1 MPRSG
6 TSARMLAG
14 LLLALILVVA
24 LRPASAH
31 AHANLVQSD
40 PPAQAVLPQAPE
52 RVQLTFSEDVVPAEI
67 EVQVWDA
74 QRRRVDRGDAALIP
88 GTKNAV
94 AVSLDRVGTG
104 VYTVQWKMVSA
115 VDGHLTRGLVPFTV
129 GDPGT
134 VPSEAVSVTSEASSG
149 GWLGVA
155 ARWLMLLALL
165 SLTGSFVFVPL
176 MLMPALRLLERMT
189 AEGRQVLAPAGG
201 QRPSPAS
208 PRPVPSPGRA
218 RGAEG
223 EGPTLPADAADQI
236 AALAARRLLRL
247 CGWLFAVFV
256 VGSLLLLVVETA
268 TAHDTGYLAVLGRPL
283 WQQLTGT
290 RRGAL
295 WLVRVALMVVAAAGL
310 ALMAREL
317 RRPGRAEEDPARTAL
332 TRWPRWAALAALGAG
347 ALLTQSLGSHAAALA
362 SQETLATA
370 VDWLHLLAVAVW
382 VGGLVQFGLTLLP
395 ALAPLG
401 GPPRTRLLAGLI
413 PRFSVIAGTSVGV
426 IVLSGLYQTV
436 RLLGGW
442 RALAEV
448 GWGRALLVKLA
459 LFAVLLLLAAVNLLV
474 IRPALARLAG
484 RMDRPARELAARVRL
499 HFRRVLLGEVGL
511 AALVLLVAAV
521 LISQAPGSPARAG
534 AGGPVRPIVLNATAE
549 DLAARFVMTPGRIGL
564 NRFDLTVNERNGRPV
579 ANGTEVVLRISTL
592 DVDTGITEARTQALG
607 GGRFTTSGTY
617 VSTVGLWEV
626 AALVRRPGRDEVRVP
641 FQFRMSQITGQVEVR
656 ESRPAAPLER
666 GRELYQANCTQ
677 CHGEAARGDGP
688 LAPALNPRPVDLT
701 VHVPLHSDQ
710 ELHDWI
716 ANGIPRTAMPA
727 WKDQFSEEEIQA
739 IINYLRQVAEQAQ
752 RER

>member
-1 MPRSG
+1 
-6 TSARMLAG
+6 MLVG
-14 LLLALILVVA
+14 LLGALALMAA
-24 LRPASAH
+24 LRPASAR

-52 RVQLTFSEDVVPAEI
+52 RVQLTFSEDVEPSEI

-88 GTKNAV
+88 GTRNAV
-94 AVSLDRVGTG
+94 AVSLNRVGNG
-104 VYTVQWKMVSA
+104 VYTIQWKMVSA

-134 VPSEAVSVTSEASSG
+134 VPAEAVTVTSEASSG
-149 GWLGVA
+149 GWPAVA
-155 ARWLMLLALL
+155 ARWLTLLALVT
-165 SLTGSFVFVPL
+165 LTGSFVFVPL
-176 MLMPALRLLERMT
+176 MLAPGLRLLEQV
-189 AEGRQVLAPAGG
+189 AGEGRR
-201 QRPSPAS
+201 RPTQPDDE
-208 PRPVPSPGRA
+208 PF
-218 RGAEG
+218 
-223 EGPTLPADAADQI
+223 PTDAAARL
-236 AALAARRLLRL
+236 AALAAQRLLRL
-247 CGWLFAVFV
+247 CGWLLVAFAL
-256 VGSLLLLVVETA
+256 GSLLLLVVETA
-268 TAHDTGYLAVLGRPL
+268 TARDAGYLDVLGRPL

-295 WLVRVALMVVAAAGL
+295 WLARAALMAAAAGGL
-310 ALMAREL
+310 ALVARDV
-317 RRPGRAEEDPARTAL
+317 RRDTRAAL
-332 TRWPRWAALAALGAG
+332 ARWPWWAALAALGAG
-347 ALLTQSLGSHAAALA
+347 ALFTWSLGSHAAALA
-362 SQETLATA
+362 SQEALATA

-382 VGGLVQFGLTLLP
+382 VGGLVQFGLALLP
-395 ALAPLG
+395 SLAPLG

-413 PRFSVIAGTSVGV
+413 PRFSVVAGTSVAL
-426 IVLSGLYQTV
+426 ILLSGAYQTV

-442 RALAEV
+442 SALTEA

-459 LFAVLLLLAAVNLLV
+459 LFAALLLLAAVNLLL

-521 LISQAPGSPARAG
+521 LISQAPGASRTAG
-534 AGGPVRPIVLNATAE
+534 ATGPVRPIVLDATAE
-549 DLAARFVMTPGRIGL
+549 DITARFVMTPGRIGL
-564 NRFDLTVNERNGRPV
+564 NRFDFTVTEGNGRPV
-579 ANGTEVVLRISTL
+579 PNGTEVVLRISTL
-592 DVDTGITEARTQALG
+592 DVDTGITEAKTEALG
-607 GGRFTTSGTY
+607 GGRFTATGTY

-641 FQFRMSQITGQVEVR
+641 FQFRMSEITGQVQVR

-677 CHGEAARGDGP
+677 CHGETARGDGP

-727 WKDQFSEEEIQA
+727 WKDRFSEEEIQA

-752 RER
+752 RDR

>member
-6 TSARMLAG
+6 TSARLLAG
-14 LLLALILVVA
+14 LLVALALAAA
-24 LRPASAH
+24 LRPASAR

-52 RVQLTFSEDVVPAEI
+52 RVQLTFSEDVVAAEI

-94 AVSLDRVGTG
+94 AVSLNRVGNG

-134 VPSEAVSVTSEASSG
+134 VPAETVAVAAEASSG
-149 GWLGVA
+149 GWPAVA
-155 ARWLMLLALL
+155 ARWLVLLTLV

-176 MLMPALRLLERMT
+176 MLAPALHLLERM
-189 AEGRQVLAPAGG
+189 AGEGRRRQTPPGEE
-201 QRPSPAS
+201 
-208 PRPVPSPGRA
+208 PV
-218 RGAEG
+218 
-223 EGPTLPADAADQI
+223 PADAAAQV
-236 AALAARRLLRL
+236 AALAARRVLRL
-247 CGWLFAVFV
+247 CGWLLVAFAL
-256 VGSLLLLVVETA
+256 GSLLLLVAETA
-268 TAHDTGYLAVLGRPL
+268 TARDTGYLDVLGRPL

-295 WLVRVALMVVAAAGL
+295 WLARGALMAVAAGGL
-310 ALMAREL
+310 ALAARDV
-317 RRPGRAEEDPARTAL
+317 RRDPRAAL
-332 TRWPRWAALAALGAG
+332 ARWPWWAALAALGAG
-347 ALLTQSLGSHAAALA
+347 ALLTQSLGSHAAALP
-362 SQETLATA
+362 SQEALATA
-370 VDWLHLLAVAVW
+370 VDWVHLLAVAVW
-382 VGGLVQFGLTLLP
+382 VGGLVQFGLALLP

-413 PRFSVIAGTSVGV
+413 PRFSVIAGASVAV
-426 IVLSGLYQTV
+426 IVLSGLYQTL

-442 RALAEV
+442 SALTEA

-459 LFAVLLLLAAVNLLV
+459 LFAALLLLAAVNLLL

-511 AALVLLVAAV
+511 AALVLLVAGV
-521 LISQAPGSPARAG
+521 LISQAPGKPG
-534 AGGPVRPIVLNATAE
+534 AVGATGPVRPIVLNATAE
-549 DLAARFVMTPGRIGL
+549 DVSARFVMTPGRIGL
-564 NRFDLTVNERNGRPV
+564 NRFDITVNEGDGRPV
-579 ANGTEVVLRISTL
+579 RNGTEVVLRISTL
-592 DVDTGITEARTQALG
+592 DVDTGTTETRTEALG
-607 GGRFTTSGTY
+607 GGRFTVTGTY

-641 FQFRMSQITGQVEVR
+641 FQFRMSEITGQVQVR

-677 CHGEAARGDGP
+677 CHGETARGDGP

-727 WKDQFSEEEIQA
+727 WKDQFSEAEIQA

-752 RER
+752 RDR

>member
-6 TSARMLAG
+6 TSARLLAG
-14 LLLALILVVA
+14 LLVALALAAA
-24 LRPASAH
+24 LRPASAR

-52 RVQLTFSEDVVPAEI
+52 RVQLTFSEDVVAAEI

-88 GTKNAV
+88 GTQNAV
-94 AVSLDRVGTG
+94 AVSLNRVGNG

-134 VPSEAVSVTSEASSG
+134 VPAETVAVAAEASSG
-149 GWLGVA
+149 GWPAVA
-155 ARWLMLLALL
+155 ARWLVLLTLV

-176 MLMPALRLLERMT
+176 MLAPALHLLERM
-189 AEGRQVLAPAGG
+189 AGEGRRRQTPPGEE
-201 QRPSPAS
+201 
-208 PRPVPSPGRA
+208 PV
-218 RGAEG
+218 
-223 EGPTLPADAADQI
+223 PADAAAQV
-236 AALAARRLLRL
+236 AALAARRVLRL
-247 CGWLFAVFV
+247 CGWLLVAFAL
-256 VGSLLLLVVETA
+256 GSLLLLVAETA
-268 TAHDTGYLAVLGRPL
+268 TARDTGYLDVLGRPL
-283 WQQLTGT
+283 WQQLAGT

-295 WLVRVALMVVAAAGL
+295 WLARGALMAVAAGGL
-310 ALMAREL
+310 ALAARDV
-317 RRPGRAEEDPARTAL
+317 RRDPRAAL
-332 TRWPRWAALAALGAG
+332 ARWPWWAALAALGAG
-347 ALLTQSLGSHAAALA
+347 ALLTQSLGSHAAALP
-362 SQETLATA
+362 SQEALATA
-370 VDWLHLLAVAVW
+370 VDWVHLLAVAVW
-382 VGGLVQFGLTLLP
+382 VGGLVQFGLALLP

-413 PRFSVIAGTSVGV
+413 PRFSVIAGASVAV
-426 IVLSGLYQTV
+426 IVLSGLYQTL

-442 RALAEV
+442 SALTEA

-459 LFAVLLLLAAVNLLV
+459 LFAALLLLAAVNLLL

-511 AALVLLVAAV
+511 AALVLLVAGV
-521 LISQAPGSPARAG
+521 LISQAPGKPG
-534 AGGPVRPIVLNATAE
+534 AVGATGPVRPIVLNATAE
-549 DLAARFVMTPGRIGL
+549 DVSARFVMTPGRIGL
-564 NRFDLTVNERNGRPV
+564 NRFDITVNEGDGRPV
-579 ANGTEVVLRISTL
+579 PNGTEVVLRISTL
-592 DVDTGITEARTQALG
+592 DVDTGTTEAKTEALG
-607 GGRFTTSGTY
+607 GGRFTAAGTY

-641 FQFRMSQITGQVEVR
+641 FQFRMSEITGQVQVR

-677 CHGEAARGDGP
+677 CHGETARGDGP

-727 WKDQFSEEEIQA
+727 WKDQFSEAEIQA

-752 RER
+752 RDR